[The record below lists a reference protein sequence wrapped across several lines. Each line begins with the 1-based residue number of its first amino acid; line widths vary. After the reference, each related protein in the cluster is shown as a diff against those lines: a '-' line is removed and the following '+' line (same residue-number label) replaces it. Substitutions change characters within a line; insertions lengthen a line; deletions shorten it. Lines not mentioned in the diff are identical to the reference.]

1 VHALWRWLHVRRDE
15 GAACPLLFRV
25 RGEPPLASSHLS
37 MWLTRL
43 LTDNDMA
50 PYRAK
55 VTGKSMRKGGASAAL
70 DTGATRIEVMQ
81 MVRWSSDQISTYA
94 SRAATPTSAARW
106 SPALPLPAVPSAWSC
121 LPSPPARGRSTW
133 GHAARNGVGPFAYA
147 YTVTSKFPA
156 ECRSG
161 RELIGDWARPRSGS
175 RPI

>member
-1 VHALWRWLHVRRDE
+1 VRRDE

-94 SRAATPTSAARW
+94 SRAALARRDADISRAMEPGAA
-106 SPALPLPAVPSAWSC
+106 AA
-121 LPSPPARGRSTW
+121 GRS
-133 GHAARNGVGPFAYA
+133 
-147 YTVTSKFPA
+147 
-156 ECRSG
+156 
-161 RELIGDWARPRSGS
+161 
-175 RPI
+175 